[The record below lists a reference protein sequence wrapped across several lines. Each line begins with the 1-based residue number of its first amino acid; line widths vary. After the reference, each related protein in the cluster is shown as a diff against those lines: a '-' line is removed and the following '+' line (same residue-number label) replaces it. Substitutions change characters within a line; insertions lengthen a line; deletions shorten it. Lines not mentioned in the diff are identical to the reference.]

1 METKRLI
8 LRTFEDCD
16 LDALVLMNQ
25 DPVVMEYFPSVM
37 SREQTIEFIQ
47 KMHTHQQKYGYSMFM
62 LELKSTHEMIGIVS
76 LLNRVPQEFEAPFV
90 PAIDIGWRLSL
101 EHWGKG
107 YATEAAQAV
116 MTYAFSDL
124 RLNEIVSFTTI
135 HNKASRRV
143 MEKVGLHYD
152 PEGDFDHPKLAL
164 NHSLCRHVLYRL
176 SRAEYSN
183 LATIPFA

>member
-37 SREQTIEFIQ
+37 SCEQTIEFIQ

-76 LLNRVPQEFEAPFV
+76 LLNRVP
-90 PAIDIGWRLSL
+90 
-101 EHWGKG
+101 
-107 YATEAAQAV
+107 
-116 MTYAFSDL
+116 
-124 RLNEIVSFTTI
+124 
-135 HNKASRRV
+135 
-143 MEKVGLHYD
+143 
-152 PEGDFDHPKLAL
+152 
-164 NHSLCRHVLYRL
+164 
-176 SRAEYSN
+176 
-183 LATIPFA
+183 